1 MVATVDELQVQ
12 ITANANSFNKQIKG
26 VQKRMDEMSKS
37 AKASTEGAA
46 KAFNGL
52 KIAAVAAVA
61 AISVAVGK
69 MVSASTKQFGD
80 FEQNVGGAKA
90 IFGDYAGFVQKKAT
104 EAASTMGMSMNEYM
118 QTANKLGAIIK
129 GTGMSTEDSLTLT
142 AAVMQRAADQAS
154 VMGVSTAEA
163 MDIMVSAG
171 KGILT
176 TMDGLGVKLSAN
188 AIESYALSQG
198 VKTTYSEMSEAQKA
212 VYAYGLFLDR
222 TKYAQ
227 GNFAREGVET
237 LNGSLAV
244 LKASFKNLG
253 TMLGSAFAPILM
265 EVANFITNYVIPAL
279 KAVIPYVIGFMQA
292 VGKMV
297 SYVANALAALFGKD
311 TNPAESIS
319 GSVDIAT
326 DSMESLGGATSDV
339 DKSLGDAAKSAKKL
353 KNQLAS
359 FDEMNVLTE
368 PTSSSDS
375 SGSGV
380 GGTGLE
386 GLNLPKIEKI
396 DWENI
401 IPDAKIPE
409 WLKGLDKIFDTK
421 AAKAWGEA
429 VKKVLETVQKN
440 FQSVF
445 SKVGAIASTLW
456 EDMGKSLEKYGDQL
470 DTSLANW
477 GTAIGDC
484 LSNAVEL
491 AFAPIDGFL
500 GGVKERLEQSGQELT
515 DSIMVISINA
525 ANAATEITTH
535 VTEGI
540 SGMIEPIRNGF
551 SNLGEL
557 FTQMWI
563 DMTAS
568 FAEHSPEIFG
578 GISQLVGDIIDTF
591 SQFGQIIAGIWEDI
605 TGGLKK
611 VWDENGKELTDNI
624 ALAVEN
630 IIKVFQSLWDNLI
643 EPIVKPMLEQLK
655 KTWDENLKPIV
666 DKVAEFVMKLINF
679 ALMIWNQFIAPLIGW
694 LTEKLK
700 PTFENIGKTIAGI
713 MDTLGRAIGSV
724 VGGIIDTF
732 SGIIDFLTGV
742 FTGDWKK
749 AWEGIKG
756 IFSGIC
762 DALGGLFK
770 APINFIIDCINTF
783 IRGLNNIKIP
793 DWVPA
798 IGGAG
803 FHINEIPKLAH
814 GGVIDSATIAMIGE
828 SGREAVL
835 PLERNTGWMDKLAEK
850 LSAGN
855 QQTAPQQLVVQI
867 GDDTIFDKAIE
878 YINNKSN
885 LQNRSVIAL

>member
-1 MVATVDELQVQ
+1 MATIDELQVQ
-12 ITANANSFNKQIKG
+12 ITANANSFNKQIKD
-26 VQKRMDEMSKS
+26 VQKRMDEMSKG
-37 AKASTEGAA
+37 AKASTASVS
-46 KAFNGL
+46 KSFNGL
-52 KIAAVAAVA
+52 KVAALAAAA
-61 AISVAVGK
+61 AITVAVSK
-69 MVSASTKQFGD
+69 MIASSTKEFGD

-90 IFGDYAGFVQKKAT
+90 IFGEYAGFVQKKAT

-188 AIESYALSQG
+188 AIEAYALSKG
-198 VKTTYSEMSEAQKA
+198 VTTAYSSMSEAQKA
-212 VYAYGLFLDR
+212 VYAYGLFLER
-222 TKYAQ
+222 TGYAQ

-265 EVANFITNYVIPAL
+265 DVANFITKYVIPAL
-279 KAVIPYVIGFMQA
+279 KAVIPYVIGFMQ
-292 VGKMV
+292 VIGKMV
-297 SYVANALAALFGKD
+297 GYVANALAALFGKSTQPMD
-311 TNPAESIS
+311 SVGSSADSAAASVGSVSDAANDAS
-319 GSVDIAT
+319 GSLDNAT
-326 DSMESLGGATSDV
+326 
-339 DKSLGDAAKSAKKL
+339 KSAKKL
-353 KNQLAS
+353 KNQLAG

-368 PTSSSDS
+368 PTSSDS
-375 SGSGV
+375 GGSGASSA
-380 GGTGLE
+380 TGL
-386 GLNLPKIEKI
+386 GDLNLPKIEKI

-401 IPDAKIPE
+401 LPDAKLPE
-409 WLKGLDKIFDTK
+409 WLKNLEKLFDTK

-429 VKKVLETVQKN
+429 VKKVLLTVQKN

-445 SKVGAIASTLW
+445 SKVGSISTTLW
-456 EDMGKSLEKYGDQL
+456 NNMGKSLEKYGDQL
-470 DTSLANW
+470 DESIANW

-484 LSNAVEL
+484 FSAAINL

-500 GGVKERLEQSGQELT
+500 GGVKTRIEQSGQELT
-515 DSIMVISINA
+515 DSILVIAINA
-525 ANAATEITTH
+525 SNAATEITTH

-540 SGMIEPIRNGF
+540 NGMIEPIRNGF

-578 GISQLVGDIIDTF
+578 GISQFVGDIIDTF

-605 TGGLKK
+605 TGGLKR

-624 ALAVEN
+624 ALAIEN
-630 IIKVFQSLWDNLI
+630 ILKVFQSLWDNLI

-679 ALMIWNQFIAPLIGW
+679 ALMIWNQFIAPIIRW
-694 LTEKLK
+694 LSEKLR
-700 PTFENIGKTIAGI
+700 PAFENIGQTISGV
-713 MDTLGRAIGSV
+713 MDTIGRVIGSV
-724 VGGIIDTF
+724 VGGIISAL
-732 SGIIDFLTGV
+732 SGVIDFLTGV

-749 AWEGIKG
+749 AWEGVKN

-793 DWVPA
+793 DWVPG

-803 FHINEIPKLAH
+803 FHIGEIPKLAH
-814 GGVIDSATIAMIGE
+814 GGIIDRATLAMVGE
-828 SGREAVL
+828 HGREAVL
-835 PLERNTGWMDKLAEK
+835 PLERNTGWMEQLAEK
-850 LSAGN
+850 LSNGGQN
-855 QQTAPQQLVVQI
+855 EPQQITIQI
-867 GDDTIFDKAIE
+867 GDETIFDRAID
-878 YINNKSN
+878 YINKKSN
-885 LQNRSVIAL
+885 LQNRSVIAI

>member
-1 MVATVDELQVQ
+1 MATTVDELQVQ
-12 ITANANSFNKQIKG
+12 ITANAESFNKQIKT
-26 VQKRMDEMSKS
+26 VQKRMDEMGKNFKTNTNSATKS
-37 AKASTEGAA
+37 
-46 KAFNGL
+46 FNGL
-52 KIAAVAAVA
+52 KIAAAAAAVA
-61 AISVAVGK
+61 VSAAIAK
-69 MVSASTKQFGD
+69 MVSSSTKQFGD

-154 VMGVSTAEA
+154 VMGVSTSEA

-188 AIESYALSQG
+188 AIEAYALSKG
-198 VKTTYSEMSEAQKA
+198 VTTAYSSMSEAQKA
-212 VYAYGLFLDR
+212 VYAYGLFLER
-222 TKYAQ
+222 TEYAQ

-265 EVANFITNYVIPAL
+265 EIANFITNYVIPAL
-279 KAVIPYVIGFMQA
+279 KAVIPYVIGFMKV
-292 VGKMV
+292 VGQMV
-297 SYVANALAALFGKD
+297 SYVANALATLFGKK
-311 TNPAESIS
+311 TSID
-319 GSVDIAT
+319 SVGDAADVAV
-326 DSMESLGGATSDV
+326 DSMGSLGGATEDV
-339 DKSLGDAAKSAKKL
+339 GSALDNATKSAKKL
-353 KNQLAS
+353 KNQLAA

-368 PTSSSDS
+368 STSDS
-375 SGSGV
+375 GDSKSDA
-380 GGTGLE
+380 TGL
-386 GLNLPKIEKI
+386 GDLNLPKIEKI
-396 DWENI
+396 DWEDI
-401 IPDAKIPE
+401 IPEAKLPE
-409 WLKGLDKIFDTK
+409 WIKNFEKLFDTK

-429 VKKVLETVQKN
+429 VKKVLKTVQKN

-445 SKVGAIASTLW
+445 TKIGSISSTLW
-456 EDMGKSLEKYGDQL
+456 NDMGKSLEKYGDDL
-470 DTSLANW
+470 DNSLANL
-477 GTAIGDC
+477 GTAIGDG
-484 LSNAVEL
+484 LSAAIDL

-500 GGVKERLEQSGQELT
+500 AGVDARIQQSGQSLT
-515 DSIMVISINA
+515 DSLLIIGINA
-525 ANAATEITTH
+525 SNAVTDVITH
-535 VTEGI
+535 ITEGME
-540 SGMIEPIRNGF
+540 GMIEPIRNGF
-551 SNLGEL
+551 TNVGEL

-563 DMTAS
+563 DMTTS

-578 GISQLVGDIIDTF
+578 GVAKLAGDIIDTF
-591 SQFGQIIAGIWEDI
+591 SSLGLTISQIWEGI
-605 TGGLKK
+605 TGDLKK

-624 ALAVEN
+624 ALAIEN
-630 IIKVFQSLWDNLI
+630 ILKVFQSLWDNLI

-655 KTWDENLKPIV
+655 KTWEENLRPIV
-666 DKVAEFVMKLINF
+666 EKVAEFVMKLINF
-679 ALMIWNQFIAPLIGW
+679 ALMIWNQFIAPIVQW
-694 LTEKLK
+694 LAEKLK
-700 PTFENIGKTIAGI
+700 PAFENIGQTISGV
-713 MDTLGRAIGSV
+713 MDTIGRVIGSV
-724 VGGIIDTF
+724 VGGIIDAL
-732 SGIIDFLTGV
+732 SGVIDFLTGI
-742 FTGDWKK
+742 FTGDWRK

-762 DALGGLFK
+762 DAIGGLFK
-770 APINFIIDCINTF
+770 APINFIIDCINSF

-793 DWVPA
+793 DWVPG

-814 GGVIDSATIAMIGE
+814 GGVIDSATIAMVGE

-850 LSAGN
+850 ISGN
-855 QQTAPQQLVVQI
+855 NQSAPQQLVVQI
-867 GDDTIFDKAIE
+867 GDETIFDRAID
-878 YINNKSN
+878 YINDKSS
-885 LQNRSVIAL
+885 LHNRSVVTI